1 MWRSMVKGKTVPDVF
16 MLPPS
21 SIKSALTADISSSP
35 YCYPVCPVY
44 LPQDFKVIFK
54 KLCEVLSGFGIRWMR
69 IMWSCSS
76 SKPLGSERWYV
87 FPRMRILEPEPGAI
101 LYITRFPIVL
111 RDNLQSA
118 AFSRGKLSDVS
129 VSSNSLFDIS
139 IDSLRKRAT
148 NFGLMAFCSELEF
161 FVQVQG
167 QLRCFWCSYQYPSC
181 FLDVIF
187 EQGATD

>member
-1 MWRSMVKGKTVPDVF
+1 

-21 SIKSALTADISSSP
+21 PIKSALTAISSSP

-54 KLCEVLSGFGIRWMR
+54 KLYEVLSGSGIRWMR
-69 IMWSCSS
+69 IMWSRSS
-76 SKPLGSERWYV
+76 SMPKPLGSERWYV

-118 AFSRGKLSDVS
+118 AFSRGKLSDIS

-148 NFGLMAFCSELEF
+148 NFGLMAFCRELEF

-167 QLRCFWCSYQYPSC
+167 QLRCFR
-181 FLDVIF
+181 FLTSTLLVFLMSRYIRALPIKF
-187 EQGATD
+187 